1 MNECPSTHQH
11 HQQNEHTSVPFFH
24 SFFAHENERETR
36 NNQKR
41 GEDSYDLSVISF
53 LRSQRT
59 RANKTRR
66 GRRRRQRRRRQRRR
80 RRRRKKQRSLL
91 LFISVCHL
99 FKRIVVLSQC
109 SRDSSVKACA
119 FFFCCTKRSRKAF
132 FLCLFLRTRHN
143 STTRTTRTTRTTNG
157 DEDEESEA

>member
-1 MNECPSTHQH
+1 VNECPSTHQH
-11 HQQNEHTSVPFFH
+11 HQQNEYTSVPFFH

-80 RRRRKKQRSLL
+80 QRRKKTA
-91 LFISVCHL
+91 LFIIIYIGV
-99 FKRIVVLSQC
+99 
-109 SRDSSVKACA
+109 SS
-119 FFFCCTKRSRKAF
+119 F
-132 FLCLFLRTRHN
+132 
-143 STTRTTRTTRTTNG
+143 
-157 DEDEESEA
+157 